1 MSSNQD
7 IFAKRAAIT
16 SALLTRSIDAGILY
30 ADEYAPP
37 FDYLITPDNF
47 PSRRFLPMETNDQD
61 KGKDV
66 TRILVITG
74 NDAKEH
80 LSVIVKLTIEPYED
94 AMKTR
99 QGTEKQLVQGFH
111 CFLRDHGADEWHLT
125 LNEYNPQE
133 DEHGQYPDR
142 GRGIT

>member
-1 MSSNQD
+1 MSSSQD

-16 SALLTRSIDAGILY
+16 SALLTKPIDAGNLY
-30 ADEYAPP
+30 AVEYAPP
-37 FDYLITPDNF
+37 FNYSTILYDF
-47 PSRRFLPMETNDQD
+47 PSRRFLPMEANDQD

-80 LSVIVKLTIEPYED
+80 LCVIVKLTIEPYED

-111 CFLRDHGADEWHLT
+111 RFLKDHAADEWHLT
-125 LNEYNPQE
+125 LDEYNPQE
-133 DEHGQYPDR
+133 DEHG
-142 GRGIT
+142 